1 MIVDDEDNKDTRTT
15 IIKKRKL
22 LEKIIYDAL

>member
-1 MIVDDEDNKDTRTT
+1 MVVDDEYNKDTRTT
-15 IIKKRKL
+15 NIKTRKL